1 MTRYIG
7 NVIDNNY
14 VFLDITYTQDVATNT
29 TTISWVVGWAFR
41 SPVSDRQLDNGD
53 VHIDGS
59 PRWDVPGRVYNFASN
74 FTPRDMVIAS
84 GSYPVVH
91 SATGYKTVTL
101 SASITPFQRVA
112 SSLSTSL
119 TLPRIPKTPSSPSAL
134 TPGTP
139 GATSVPLSWSAPTD
153 DGGASIS
160 SYTVQYAT
168 DAAFTA
174 GVGTQS
180 FTGTSGTVTG
190 LAPGQTYHFRVR
202 AVNARGNGAWSLSTS
217 AAVLLPAPTFTS
229 WQQNTAGELVGT
241 WTPPSPATGLTGYRL
256 QLAHDAGFT
265 TGVQNIELGNV
276 TSHAVAG
283 LAGGRIWHA
292 RVAARTAAG
301 ANTYSA
307 ARSQLLVLDA
317 GDLDGWTS
325 YGTLP
330 GSISRYT
337 AEGIRRGTV
346 EGRQALQVE
355 SIATAAGTL
364 TATTHGIQ
372 RTVSGLTVGKA
383 YRFGAYAQLTDAGA
397 LADDYQLNVVGEAS
411 AAPVAVTTT
420 RASLGTIE
428 FVADATTATLQIRL
442 AVAVTV
448 PAAADVVERV
458 AFTEISL
465 VELVTDYPV
474 RLRETVYE
482 SNLANHFDLACNSA
496 GASWY
501 IAKDGVTR
509 FRLPGSALPVSAVFS
524 DDIAPGALHYID
536 VNASYD
542 TRGMVNRLDVT
553 NYGVTED
560 GESEQNEN
568 LIVVAQPSIDLYGVR
583 SSRLEVNLWG
593 EPPYDDALSDRLAA
607 LLADADEPRLFISS
621 FRWNAQENPA
631 AANALEVGQ
640 RITVRFKGIEQDSQI
655 LALQHQITPRRWII
669 TVNVRAI

>member
-7 NVIDNNY
+7 NAIDNNY

-41 SPVSDRQLDNGD
+41 SPVLDRQLDNGD

-59 PRWDVPGRVYNFASN
+59 TRWDVPGRVYNFASN
-74 FTPRDMVIAS
+74 FTSRDMVIAS

-91 SATGYKTVTL
+91 SAAGYKTVTL
-101 SASITPFQRVA
+101 SASITPFSEAA
-112 SSLSTSL
+112 SSLSASL
-119 TLPRIPKTPSSPSAL
+119 ALPRISKPPAAPPAPTA
-134 TPGTP
+134 GTP
-139 GATSVPLSWSAPTD
+139 GATSVPLSWSPPSD
-153 DGGASIS
+153 DGGASIT

-168 DAAFTA
+168 NAGFTT

-180 FTGTSGTVTG
+180 FASTSGTVTG
-190 LAPGQTYHFRVR
+190 LTAGQVYYFRVR
-202 AVNARGNGAWSLSTS
+202 AVNARGNGAWSPATS

-229 WQQNTAGELVGT
+229 WLQNSSGELVGT
-241 WTPPSPATGLTGYRL
+241 WSAPSPATGLIGYRL

-276 TSHAVAG
+276 LSHAVAG
-283 LAGGRIWHA
+283 LAGGRTWHA

-301 ANTYSA
+301 ANTYSV

-325 YGTLP
+325 YGVPPAAIT
-330 GSISRYT
+330 RFT
-337 AEGIRRGTV
+337 TEGIRRGTI
-346 EGRQALQVE
+346 EGRQALQIE
-355 SIATAAGTL
+355 SIATAAVTL
-364 TATTHGIQ
+364 AASTYGIQ
-372 RTVSGLTVGKA
+372 RTITGLTVGAA

-411 AAPVAVTTT
+411 ATAVAVTTSRT
-420 RASLGTIE
+420 SLGTIE
-428 FVADATTATLQIRL
+428 FVADSTTATLQIRL
-442 AVAVTV
+442 AAAVTV
-448 PAAADVVERV
+448 PAATDVVERV

-524 DDIAPGALHYID
+524 DDVAPGALHYID

-553 NYGVTED
+553 NYGVTDD
-560 GESEQNEN
+560 GEGEQNEN
-568 LIVVAQPSIDLYGVR
+568 VVVVAQPSIDLYGVR

-655 LALQHQITPRRWII
+655 LALQHVITPRRWII